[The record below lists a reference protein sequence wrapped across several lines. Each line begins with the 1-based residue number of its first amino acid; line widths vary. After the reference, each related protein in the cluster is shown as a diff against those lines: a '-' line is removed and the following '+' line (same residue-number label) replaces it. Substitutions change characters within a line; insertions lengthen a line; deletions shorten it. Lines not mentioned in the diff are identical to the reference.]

1 MTVKTTTHINFRGNA
16 RAALEFYH
24 ATFGGQLTVVTYKD
38 MGAVQNPAEADQIM
52 WGKVEAESGFR
63 IMAYDVPSRLDYAAG
78 EIPFFVSLSGTT
90 ADELNALWAKLV
102 DAATIVQPI
111 GPASWSPL
119 SGMLKDKFG
128 VTWVLDLE
136 VPYQA

>member
-52 WGKVEAESGFR
+52 WGKVEAESG
-63 IMAYDVPSRLDYAAG
+63 DQLAG
-78 EIPFFVSLSGTT
+78 
-90 ADELNALWAKLV
+90 
-102 DAATIVQPI
+102 PI
-111 GPASWSPL
+111 GWTMVAASTSLAQSALSSSAVVPL
-119 SGMLKDKFG
+119 SDTKNGIS
-128 VTWVLDLE
+128 
-136 VPYQA
+136 PAA